1 MQDVYGKIKRMKKII
16 LFAFFLAI
24 VQGLFA
30 QNKVDI
36 GINKKYLEFVDG
48 YMIDVRRA
56 TPKQLKKIALRKSL
70 KSIAKDRFNFSIG
83 QQLYSRYQNLAIRFQ
98 SNTQSKVYEGN
109 NWNWG
114 NWAYLG
120 SFIIDGNANVEFAD
134 VKITRETAKNY
145 RYHVVTNDNKEI
157 VGWTIPS
164 EFKKTAD
171 GRTEYAYLG
180 NYTSQRNGYLKI
192 EIYNVN
198 DYRERDAILVDWRPI
213 LRPKIN
219 LGVEYFEKKFSG
231 GPFYTGL
238 DVVKNTRFNNFIETT
253 SLNDKKFFL
262 GDSLVRL
269 NVWFEGLNFSYRAQL
284 IRKIKG
290 NIETLDLGDYAN
302 KFFIYKEFWK
312 KPGDYELILTP
323 KLPSPGGT
331 PIYYVKEK
339 AASYKFTVLPEKNS
353 AKLFSQKQL
362 IIYGLI
368 LCAIC
373 GAIFGAAVT
382 YIKKKEAQKLAL
394 KHRDKEMARLQLAS
408 VRSQLNPHFLFN
420 ALAGIQTLMNK
431 NETDNANRYL
441 SKFARLTRN
450 VLENKDLISLT
461 SEKTL
466 LDDYLQM
473 EQLRFGFQYTI
484 SASADL
490 DAENI
495 EIPAML
501 LQPFVENAV
510 KHGVAEKG
518 NLGKI
523 EINFIKQETDLV
535 LGITDNGTGFDS
547 STKYEGLGMALSKNR
562 ISLLNSIYKETPFV
576 LDIQSGDEGT
586 TVKITLTQWL

>member
-1 MQDVYGKIKRMKKII
+1 MPDVYEKIKRMKKII
-16 LFAFFLAI
+16 LFAVLLI
-24 VQGLFA
+24 VTQVLIA
-30 QNKVDI
+30 QNKVDT
-36 GINKKYLEFVDG
+36 GVAKKYLEFAGNRLVDIR
-48 YMIDVRRA
+48 YA
-56 TPKQLKKIALRKSL
+56 TPKQLEMIALRKHL
-70 KSIAKDRFNFSIG
+70 ESISKDRFNFSIG

-98 SNTQSKVYEGN
+98 ANTQSKVYEGN
-109 NWNWG
+109 DWQWG
-114 NWAYLG
+114 NWTFLR

-145 RYHVVTNDNKEI
+145 RYHVVTNDNKEV

-164 EFKKTAD
+164 EFKRTSDDK
-171 GRTEYAYLG
+171 TEYAYLG
-180 NYTSQRNGYLKI
+180 NYPAQRNGYLKV

-213 LRPKIN
+213 ITPKVS
-219 LGVEYFEKKFSG
+219 LGIEYFKEKFSG

-238 DVVKNTRFNNFIETT
+238 DLVKDAKFDNIVETT

-269 NVWFEGLNFSYRAQL
+269 NVWFKGVNFSYRAQL

-290 NIETLDLGDYAN
+290 NTETLDLGDYAN

-312 KPGDYELILTP
+312 EPGEYELILTP

-331 PIYYVKEK
+331 PIYSLKEK
-339 AASYKFTVLPEKNS
+339 AASYKFTVLPEKSN

-368 LCAIC
+368 LCAVC

-382 YIKKKEAQKLAL
+382 YIKRKEAQKLAL
-394 KHRDKEMARLQLAS
+394 KHRDKEMARIQLAS

-420 ALAGIQTLMNK
+420 ALAGIQMLMNK
-431 NETDNANRYL
+431 NETDKANRYL

-450 VLENKDLISLT
+450 VLENKELISLT
-461 SEKTL
+461 AEKTL

-473 EQLRFGFQYTI
+473 EQLRFGFQYKI

-490 DAENI
+490 DTENI

-518 NLGKI
+518 NSGQI
-523 EINFIKQETDLV
+523 EINFIKQGTDLV
-535 LGITDNGTGFDS
+535 LRMADNGSGFDTS
-547 STKYEGLGMALSKNR
+547 KNYDGLGLALSKNR
-562 ISLLNSIYKETPFV
+562 VSLLNSIYKETPFV
-576 LDIQSGDEGT
+576 LDIQSGHSGT
-586 TVKITLTQWL
+586 TVNITLTQWL